1 MLLCR
6 LSTHTSRV
14 SHSFVHAFF
23 HVQADLA
30 DVRTLEIPALE
41 ARHKEAAAHNRLLN
55 RLLMFR
61 PKRNSLTCS
70 CVQAELAGVRTL
82 DCRAD

>member
-23 HVQADLA
+23 HVQAEMA

-41 ARHKEAAAHNRLLN
+41 TRLKEAAARL
-55 RLLMFR
+55 
-61 PKRNSLTCS
+61 CS
-70 CVQAELAGVRTL
+70 EVAWLKHCL
-82 DCRAD
+82 C